1 MNQRAAKIDV
11 RGMSTGEDIERIVFA
26 LDDLVEEIVK
36 RIQTRPANPSKL
48 TATPIKIR
56 TLHELASHQDAEVS
70 EILDD
75 PLGAACRHAIRRLGE
90 HLYDITKST
99 DTMSDVLEWVADRD
113 PSRYS
118 FRATILDKSW
128 NGIGAGQDRW
138 WS

>member
-1 MNQRAAKIDV
+1 
-11 RGMSTGEDIERIVFA
+11 MSTFEDIERIVFA

-36 RIQTRPANPSKL
+36 RTQTRPANLGKL

-56 TLHELASHQDAEVS
+56 TLDELASCEDAEVS

-75 PLGAACRHAIRRLGE
+75 PVVAACRHSIRRLGE
-90 HLYDITKST
+90 HLYELARDT
-99 DTMSDVLEWVADRD
+99 DTMSDVLERVADRD

-118 FRATILDKSW
+118 ARATIIDKSW
-128 NGIGAGQDRW
+128 NGVGEGQDRW

>member
-1 MNQRAAKIDV
+1 V
-11 RGMSTGEDIERIVFA
+11 STVEDIERIVFA
-26 LDDLVEEIVK
+26 LDDLLNEIVK
-36 RIQTRPANPSKL
+36 RTQTRPASPNKS

-56 TLHELASHQDAEVS
+56 TLDELASREDAEVS

-75 PLGAACRHAIRRLGE
+75 PVGAACRHSIRRLGE
-90 HLYDITKST
+90 LLYDITKST
-99 DTMSDVLEWVADRD
+99 DAMSDVLERVADRD

-118 FRATILDKSW
+118 LRATIIDKAW

>member
-1 MNQRAAKIDV
+1 MRTV
-11 RGMSTGEDIERIVFA
+11 EDIERIVFA

-36 RIQTRPANPSKL
+36 RIQTRPANPGKL

-56 TLHELASHQDAEVS
+56 TLHELASREDAEVS

-75 PLGAACRHAIRRLGE
+75 PVGAACRHAIRHLGE
-90 HLYDITKST
+90 HLYELARDTDI
-99 DTMSDVLEWVADRD
+99 MSDVLEQVVDRD

-118 FRATILDKSW
+118 LRATIIDKSW

>member
-1 MNQRAAKIDV
+1 
-11 RGMSTGEDIERIVFA
+11 MSTAEDIECIVFS

-36 RIQTRPANPSKL
+36 RIQTRPANPGKL

-56 TLHELASHQDAEVS
+56 TVHELASREDAEVS

-75 PLGAACRHAIRRLGE
+75 PVGAACRHSIQRLGE
-90 HLYDITKST
+90 LLYDITKNT
-99 DTMSDVLEWVADRD
+99 DVMSDVLERVAARD

-118 FRATILDKSW
+118 LRATIVDKSW
-128 NGIGAGQDRW
+128 SGIGEGQDRW

>member
-1 MNQRAAKIDV
+1 
-11 RGMSTGEDIERIVFA
+11 MSTVEEIERIVFA

-36 RIQTRPANPSKL
+36 RTQTRPANPGRL

-56 TLHELASHQDAEVS
+56 ILHELASCEDAEVI

-75 PLGAACRHAIRRLGE
+75 PVGAACRHSIRRLGE
-90 HLYDITKST
+90 HLYELARDT
-99 DTMSDVLEWVADRD
+99 DTMSDVLERVADRD

-118 FRATILDKSW
+118 LRATIIDKAW

>member
-1 MNQRAAKIDV
+1 
-11 RGMSTGEDIERIVFA
+11 MSTIEDIDRIVFA

-36 RIQTRPANPSKL
+36 RTQTRPASPGKL
-48 TATPIKIR
+48 TAKPFKFR
-56 TLHELASHQDAEVS
+56 TLDELASREDAEVS

-75 PLGAACRHAIRRLGE
+75 PVGAACHHAVRRLGE
-90 HLYDITKST
+90 HLYDLTKST
-99 DTMSDVLEWVADRD
+99 DAMSDVLERVADRD

-118 FRATILDKSW
+118 LRATIIDKTW

>member
-1 MNQRAAKIDV
+1 
-11 RGMSTGEDIERIVFA
+11 MSTFKDIERIVFA

-36 RIQTRPANPSKL
+36 RTQTRPASPSRL
-48 TATPIKIR
+48 TATSIKIR
-56 TLHELASHQDAEVS
+56 KLDELASQEDAEVC

-75 PLGAACRHAIRRLGE
+75 PVGAACHHAIRRLGE
-90 HLYDITKST
+90 HLYELARDTDI
-99 DTMSDVLEWVADRD
+99 MSDVLEQVVDRD

-118 FRATILDKSW
+118 LRATIIDKSW

>member
-1 MNQRAAKIDV
+1 
-11 RGMSTGEDIERIVFA
+11 MSTFEEIERIVFA

-36 RIQTRPANPSKL
+36 RIQTRPTNRSQI
-48 TATPIKIR
+48 TTTPIKIR
-56 TLHELASHQDAEVS
+56 TLDDLASREDAEVS

-75 PLGAACRHAIRRLGE
+75 PVGASCRHSIRRLGE
-90 HLYDITKST
+90 HLYELARDT
-99 DTMSDVLEWVADRD
+99 DAMSDVLERVADRD

-118 FRATILDKSW
+118 LRATIIDKAW